1 MLSASHINHV
11 VLISHSQCVLLR
23 SEVNLLRAKL
33 EDSESLKAEY
43 HSALVAAENRLE
55 RSQSTIVH
63 EVEGKGKIQ
72 ELEEFLDG
80 KEEVRKPSSP
90 AVSGSVLV

>member
-1 MLSASHINHV
+1 VLSASPINHV
-11 VLISHSQCVLLR
+11 VLISLSQRVLLQ
-23 SEVNLLRAKL
+23 SEVNVLRAKL

-63 EVEGKGKIQ
+63 EVEGKGKNQ
-72 ELEEFLDG
+72 EREEFMDG
-80 KEEVRKPSSP
+80 KGEVRKPSSP
-90 AVSGSVLV
+90 AVSGSVFV